1 MNDSPRLIGESAAF
15 LETLERVSAVAALDR
30 PVLLVGERG
39 TGKEQLVE
47 RLHYL
52 SPRWEAPLVKLNCAT
67 LPESLLESELFG
79 YEAGAFTGA
88 TRRHAGRFERAAGGT
103 LFLDEIDAMSLRLQE
118 KLLRVVEYGTFERL
132 GGDRTLAVDVRVV
145 GASNADLPAL
155 AAAGRFRSDLLDRLA
170 FEVITLPPLRFRR
183 DDIPLL
189 AEHFARR
196 MTRELGRD
204 HFPGF
209 APEALAQLMDHD
221 WPGNV
226 RELRNL
232 VERAVYRTPP
242 GEPVTGLTFDPWASP
257 WRPRR
262 KSPADEAPP
271 AAQRQPATAVL
282 PDDLVAHLEAEER
295 RILKAALAAHQYDR
309 KRTAAALGLTYAQL
323 RARLRKHGLARKQ
336 RPRARRG
343 LDGSAQEAPLT

>member
-15 LETLERVSAVAALDR
+15 LETLERVSAVAALSR

-52 SPRWEAPLVKLNCAT
+52 TPRWEAPLVKLNCAT

-88 TRRHAGRFERAAGGT
+88 TRRHAGRFERADGGT

-155 AAAGRFRSDLLDRLA
+155 AAAGDFRPDLLDRLA
-170 FEVITLPPLRFRR
+170 FEVITLPPLRARR
-183 DDIPLL
+183 EDIPLL

-196 MTRELGRD
+196 MTQELGRD

-209 APEALAQLMDHD
+209 APEALAQLLDHP

-262 KSPADEAPP
+262 GPIAEAAPAKAGLSEAPALP
-271 AAQRQPATAVL
+271 A
-282 PDDLVAHLEAEER
+282 DLVAHLEAEER
-295 RILKAALAAHQYDR
+295 RILRQALAAHHYDR

-323 RARLRKHGLARKQ
+323 RARLRKYGLAKKQ
-336 RPRARRG
+336 RPRAERG
-343 LDGSAQEAPLT
+343 LDTAGEGKEPT